1 MGNDGGSIP
10 GRAELVKP
18 KKKEIRV
25 ESELVAKV
33 YKYLYFSLEPN
44 FAHWVRKDYEN
55 QLQHAEWDIYTI
67 MIHYWKHFW
76 RKEFLKS

>member
-25 ESELVAKV
+25 ESEMVAKV
-33 YKYLYFSLEPN
+33 YK
-44 FAHWVRKDYEN
+44 
-55 QLQHAEWDIYTI
+55 
-67 MIHYWKHFW
+67 
-76 RKEFLKS
+76 